1 MLSLGTNVVQMK
13 FTEVSRRLVEY
24 TWNVEGRFCRQNSF
38 KRRQR
43 SGVERREGIER
54 SYLKWLSNP
63 RACVAFQQG
72 AFLRRSILAWDS
84 VRARIRCSLPG
95 PPQAGLTLANLY
107 STLGSEIAG
116 PVPKLVG
123 RLVGLW
129 GVQIPIVH
137 DGVCFKAAAES
148 CGRDASAG

>member
-1 MLSLGTNVVQMK
+1 MK

-43 SGVERREGIER
+43 SGVERWREGIER

-116 PVPKLVG
+116 PVPETCWEACWIVG
-123 RLVGLW
+123 ASRYLLY
-129 GVQIPIVH
+129 ITR
-137 DGVCFKAAAES
+137 VCFKAAAES